1 MMFYEL
7 MINKM
12 KEEIKKIVKILNSG
26 GVILYPTDTLWGIG
40 CDATNESA
48 VQRIYELKRRSD
60 SKSLL
65 VLTDDITKIERVV
78 DEVPEIAYQ
87 LVEVSEKPLTIVY
100 PKGKNL
106 ASNLLAEDGSVGIR
120 VTKEIF
126 SKSLCE
132 AFRRPIVSTS
142 ANISGETTPFSFQEI
157 SKEIL
162 EGVDYVVEY
171 GRNLPCAEKASSIM
185 KLEVDGSFKIIRE

>member
-1 MMFYEL
+1 MNGDFREDLKRACEVMQ
-7 MINKM
+7 K
-12 KEEIKKIVKILNSG
+12 G
-26 GVILYPTDTLWGIG
+26 GVILYPTDTIWGIG

-60 SKSLL
+60 SKSML

>member
-1 MMFYEL
+1 
-7 MINKM
+7 M

-26 GVILYPTDTLWGIG
+26 GIILYPTDTLWGIG

-48 VQRIYELKRRSD
+48 VQRIYDLKRRSD
-60 SKSLL
+60 SKSML

-120 VTKEIF
+120 VTKETF
-126 SKSLCE
+126 SKSLL
-132 AFRRPIVSTS
+132 STS
-142 ANISGETTPFSFQEI
+142 NLIVCLHSFSNSSALISFTILPSLIKPFVTAEI
-157 SKEIL
+157 SITTMLKTNI
-162 EGVDYVVEY
+162 GV
-171 GRNLPCAEKASSIM
+171 
-185 KLEVDGSFKIIRE
+185 RERFFFVCFL